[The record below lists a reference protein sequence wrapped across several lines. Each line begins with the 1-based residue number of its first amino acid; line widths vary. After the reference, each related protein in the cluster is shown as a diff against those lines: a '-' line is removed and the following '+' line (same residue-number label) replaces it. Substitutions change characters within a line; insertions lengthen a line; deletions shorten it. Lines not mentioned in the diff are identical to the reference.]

1 MSEPASDPAPDVD
14 EEYRARIDRIIAAQ
28 RDILDELAD

>member
-1 MSEPASDPAPDVD
+1 MSEPPSDTASDVD
-14 EEYRARIDRIIAAQ
+14 EEYRARINWIIAAQ